1 MLIIYACYGGAHT
14 SPVAAAIHLG
24 KLKGKPLPSLE
35 EILDIQYFDLLAVG
49 DRGRVFPVGI
59 DEFGNQVCIL
69 GRGSRELPILQAV
82 KSGYLL
88 AGGNPRQI
96 VFVNSLKA
104 VNWQMRVG
112 GFLSRRLGLVSL
124 GRFLAAAGARRAYPK
139 LADIVAATKAKYGA
153 ADSFHPASFL
163 SRQE

>member
-1 MLIIYACYGGAHT
+1 MLVTAGPIPRRWRRLFTSASSKASLCLLWKRFWISNILTFWRLEIGA
-14 SPVAAAIHLG
+14 G
-24 KLKGKPLPSLE
+24 
-35 EILDIQYFDLLAVG
+35 YFQSVLT
-49 DRGRVFPVGI
+49 
-59 DEFGNQVCIL
+59 CIL

-112 GFLSRRLGLVSL
+112 GFLPRRLGLVSL